1 MRVLLLT
8 PRERSAAVGF
18 LPLLLRTQRRSL
30 PVLAALMVLLLVPLA
45 PRGCVQCAFIAVLP
59 MCASVQCVFRST
71 TYTVLTQ
78 TQDFV
83 RSTERSRQKGHPSAS
98 HQPHTRRRPVRGS
111 IADWVRR
118 AVHRTLG
125 RLASVIRVP
134 RGGPILAIA
143 ARGTSPRKPVPQVIS
158 RSSSTSVTTG
168 WAVRSPTELYCGL
181 D

>member
-1 MRVLLLT
+1 MRFWLLT
-8 PRERSAAVGF
+8 RRERTATVGC
-18 LPLLLRTQRRSL
+18 LPLLPRTQRRSL
-30 PVLAALMVLLLVPLA
+30 PVLAALLVLLLMPLA

-83 RSTERSRQKGHPSAS
+83 RLTERREKGHPSAS

-111 IADWVRR
+111 IADRVRR
-118 AVHRTLG
+118 ASHRTLG

-143 ARGTSPRKPVPQVIS
+143 ASGTSPRKPVPQTICK
-158 RSSSTSVTTG
+158 
-168 WAVRSPTELYCGL
+168 Y
-181 D
+181 